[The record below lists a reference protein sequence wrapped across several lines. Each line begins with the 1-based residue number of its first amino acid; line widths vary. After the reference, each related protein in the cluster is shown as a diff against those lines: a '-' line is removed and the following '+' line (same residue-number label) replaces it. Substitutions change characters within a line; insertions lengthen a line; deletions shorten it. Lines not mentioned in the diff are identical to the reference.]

1 VEAEARLEEPRY
13 AYAAPIQQV
22 ALLVGLAFLAAGIG
36 GFIPGITTNYDDLSF
51 AGHGSGAKLLDV
63 FQVSILHNLVHVL
76 FGVAAI
82 VLARS
87 RGGARAFLVGGGAI
101 YVVLF
106 LYGLATSQDSGAN
119 FVPLDRNDDI
129 LHLALGLGM
138 LLFGLLPESVPAG
151 ATDTLAGFLAAAGIF
166 VSLTGVAYRPLRLI
180 PLALLLAL
188 IAVAIGGRSA
198 RLATAAVF
206 IGAAAFAVGMALAVI
221 TSNPLW

>member
-1 VEAEARLEEPRY
+1 VEAEVRLEEAR
-13 AYAAPIQQV
+13 YAAPIQQI

-63 FQVSILHNLVHVL
+63 FQISVLHNLVHLL
-76 FGVAAI
+76 FGVAAL

-87 RGGARAFLVGGGAI
+87 RDGARAFLVGGGLI

-106 LYGLATSQDSGAN
+106 LYGLSTSQGSGAN

-129 LHLALGLGM
+129 LHLSLGLAM
-138 LLFGLLPESVPAG
+138 LVFGLLPESVPAG
-151 ATDTLAGFLAAAGIF
+151 ATDTLAGFLAATGIF

-180 PLALLLAL
+180 PLALVLSLL
-188 IAVAIGGRSA
+188 AVAIGGRSA

-206 IGAAAFAVGMALAVI
+206 IGALCFALGMAFAVI